1 MGTLD
6 ERGQLLATLIIP
18 ALIMPR
24 TWQCQDQ
31 LLLLIKD
38 GAGGPVVES
47 QRLAGNKGK
56 VRNPAR
62 IARPMASASCAR
74 THSVVGLS
82 GLKPP
87 IRLCSSLSMRRRDQQ
102 LLCALQCAYIRN

>member
-6 ERGQLLATLIIP
+6 ERGQLLATLIVP

-24 TWQCQDQ
+24 TWQCQD

-38 GAGGPVVES
+38 GAGDPVVES
-47 QRLAGNKGK
+47 QRPTGNKGK

-74 THSVVGLS
+74 THSAVGLS

-87 IRLCSSLSMRRRDQQ
+87 IRLCSSRSMRRRDQQ
-102 LLCALQCAYIRN
+102 LLCALQCADIRN